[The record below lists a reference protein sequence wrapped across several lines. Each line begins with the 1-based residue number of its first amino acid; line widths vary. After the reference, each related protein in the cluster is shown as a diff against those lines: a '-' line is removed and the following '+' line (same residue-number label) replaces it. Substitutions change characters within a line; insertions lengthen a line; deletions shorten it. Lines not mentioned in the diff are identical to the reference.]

1 MELICMLE
9 TIFVL
14 PVPSNGAASVAIVDQ
29 AIELKATI
37 NLFIV
42 RLSSA

>member
-14 PVPSNGAASVAIVDQ
+14 PTPSSGVASVAIVDQ

-42 RLSSA
+42 ELSSA